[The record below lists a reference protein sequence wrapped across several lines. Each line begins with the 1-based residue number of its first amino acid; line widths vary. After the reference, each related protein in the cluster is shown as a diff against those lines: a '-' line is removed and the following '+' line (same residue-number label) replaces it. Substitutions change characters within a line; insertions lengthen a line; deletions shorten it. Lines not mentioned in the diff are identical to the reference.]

1 MKHVLVT
8 GFDPFGGETV
18 NPSFEAVKRLPDE
31 IAGAKIFKRELPTVF
46 GKAGERLTR
55 EIEVVSPDLILCVG
69 QAGGRNA
76 VTPELVAINYRDAS
90 LADNAGRVCRGEP
103 VVAGGP
109 AAYFTRLDTAKIIGT
124 LTEAGIPAR
133 LSLSAGAFVC
143 NDVMYTLLHLLETRF
158 PAKTGGF
165 IHVPYL
171 PEQTEGKP
179 GVFSLPLEEITRA
192 LSLAIAAQIGD

>member
-31 IAGAKIFKRELPTVF
+31 IAGAAIHTLELPTVY
-46 GKAGERLTR
+46 GTAGEILSRAVETL
-55 EIEVVSPDLILCVG
+55 SPDLVLCVG

-90 LADNAGRVCRGEP
+90 LPDNAGRVCRGEP
-103 VVAGGP
+103 VVAGAP
-109 AAYFTRLDTAKIIGT
+109 AAYFTRLDTGKIIEA
-124 LTEAGIPAR
+124 LTKAGIPAR

-143 NDVMYTLLHLLETRF
+143 NDVMYTLLHRLETRF
-158 PAKTGGF
+158 PNAAGGF

-171 PEQTEGKP
+171 PEQTAGRP
-179 GVFSLPLEEITRA
+179 DVFSLPLDEITRA

>member
-31 IAGAKIFKRELPTVF
+31 IAGAKIHKRELPTVF

-55 EIEVVSPDLILCVG
+55 EIETVSPDLILCVG

-90 LADNAGRVCRGEP
+90 LADNAGRVCHGEP

-109 AAYFTRLDTAKIIGT
+109 AAYFTRLDTEKIIGA

-143 NDVMYTLLHLLETRF
+143 NDVMYTLLHHLATRY
-158 PAKTGGF
+158 PMKTAGI
-165 IHVPYL
+165 IHV
-171 PEQTEGKP
+171 
-179 GVFSLPLEEITRA
+179 
-192 LSLAIAAQIGD
+192 